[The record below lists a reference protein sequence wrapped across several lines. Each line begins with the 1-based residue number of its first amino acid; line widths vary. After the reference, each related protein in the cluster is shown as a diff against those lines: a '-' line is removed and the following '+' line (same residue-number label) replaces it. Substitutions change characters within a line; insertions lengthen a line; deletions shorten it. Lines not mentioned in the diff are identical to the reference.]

1 MLVKDPSLVLDPL
14 NDFLGLEEVGQVPE
28 TPTFTADVEKR
39 DAVVSAFKVS
49 SAQFWYLF
57 RAERDGIYQH
67 AWLAYGA

>member
-1 MLVKDPSLVLDPL
+1 MKDPSLVLDPL

-49 SAQFWYLF
+49 SAQSRYLF
-57 RAERDGIYQH
+57 HAEHHGMRQH